1 MAPLDISSDLDAI
14 LAEAGE
20 VVVLGPDTTHGI
32 VRRPDASELEASG
45 AGSLITRQ
53 VVVTVR
59 TGALTALAT
68 GATITVGGTAYRVR
82 DHLAVEHGATTRIHC
97 IQNA

>member
-14 LAEAGE
+14 LTEAGE
-20 VVVLGPDTTHGI
+20 QVVLGPDTAYGI

-45 AGSLITRQ
+45 AGSLIARQ

-82 DHLAVEHGATTRIHC
+82 EHLAVEHGVKTQIHC
-97 IQNA
+97 IQNP